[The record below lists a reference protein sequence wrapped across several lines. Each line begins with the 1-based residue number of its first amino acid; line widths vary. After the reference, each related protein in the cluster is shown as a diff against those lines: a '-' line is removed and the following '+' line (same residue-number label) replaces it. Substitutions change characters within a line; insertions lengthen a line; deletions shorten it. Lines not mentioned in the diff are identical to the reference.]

1 MDFKLIRGCNVSKI
15 AQLKYR
21 GFCCFSW
28 ELISHHKDVLLVRL
42 PVSTVSPSIVL
53 TLLSAADLQAEG
65 VTPAS
70 PRLQSV
76 PALPLRLERKGRT
89 VCVSLPTSDAS
100 FDFLNQD
107 L

>member
-53 TLLSAADLQAEG
+53 TLLSAADLQAKG
-65 VTPAS
+65 VTPGQPAAAVCAGAAAA
-70 PRLQSV
+70 PRAQG
-76 PALPLRLERKGRT
+76 PHR
-89 VCVSLPTSDAS
+89 VCLAADVRHVV
-100 FDFLNQD
+100 
-107 L
+107 